1 MLIKQG
7 NKSKS
12 FFVMICYCSWMVV
25 ESRFLIFPLHIEATG
40 KFAES
45 LPWSCFCAYILVNEH
60 WADWSYFLNIWK
72 LEIKHR
78 CSCKANTQ
86 YLLNCISFQII
97 IINKRFNLFTFQT
110 KQWYASHDCFINQ
123 DANSKLFLHFFQCKL
138 IRKVLNM
145 CLFLDCPKMVINSD
159 SIRILLC

>member
-1 MLIKQG
+1 
-7 NKSKS
+7 
-12 FFVMICYCSWMVV
+12 MICYCSRMVV
-25 ESRFLIFPLHIEATG
+25 ESMFLIFPLLIEATG

-78 CSCKANTQ
+78 RSCKANTE

-97 IINKRFNLFTFQT
+97 KWKRGSTCLHSKQSSDTLRMIVSLTEMQIQSCFFNFVF
-110 KQWYASHDCFINQ
+110 SPR
-123 DANSKLFLHFFQCKL
+123 KL